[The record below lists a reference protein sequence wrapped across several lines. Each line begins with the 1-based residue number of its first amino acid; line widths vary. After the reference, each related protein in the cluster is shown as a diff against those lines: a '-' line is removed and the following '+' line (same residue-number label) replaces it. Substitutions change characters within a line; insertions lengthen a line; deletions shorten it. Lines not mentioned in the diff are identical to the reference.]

1 MRSGTIDRA
10 AREGG
15 SRTPNVICTLKGTEE
30 DCIVVGAHYDKV
42 SNGHGAVDNWGGASL
57 LPSLYQGLK
66 SKARRL
72 TFVFVGFT
80 DEERGLVGSRFF
92 AKDLSPEDKA
102 RIRAMVN
109 IDSLG
114 LSDTKVWVA
123 HADKA
128 MLEAAGVIARAAK
141 LPVAGVNLGQAGD

>member
-1 MRSGTIDRA
+1 M
-10 AREGG
+10 
-15 SRTPNVICTLKGTEE
+15 
-30 DCIVVGAHYDKV
+30 
-42 SNGHGAVDNWGGASL
+42 
-57 LPSLYQGLK
+57 
-66 SKARRL
+66 
-72 TFVFVGFT
+72 
-80 DEERGLVGSRFF
+80 GSRFF

-109 IDSLG
+109 IVSLG

>member
-1 MRSGTIDRA
+1 
-10 AREGG
+10 
-15 SRTPNVICTLKGTEE
+15 
-30 DCIVVGAHYDKV
+30 
-42 SNGHGAVDNWGGASL
+42 
-57 LPSLYQGLK
+57 
-66 SKARRL
+66 
-72 TFVFVGFT
+72 
-80 DEERGLVGSRFF
+80 
-92 AKDLSPEDKA
+92 
-102 RIRAMVN
+102 MVN